1 MLKLISFYKFVRIK
15 SPIDNKFAF
24 KKYLIDNKLKGGI
37 IFSLEGINGSISG
50 KQSNIDL
57 LIKFLKEKFLFNEFD
72 NINES
77 EVDFI
82 PFKKVKI
89 KIKNEVVPLN
99 ELFNDNKYK
108 FQNRIEPED
117 WNKLILSNDVSV
129 VDVRKSFES
138 EVGTFAN
145 AINPKISN
153 FRKFPE
159 YFEKL
164 SSDKDKKI
172 AMFCT
177 GGIRC
182 EKAASYL
189 FKRGFKNVYQL
200 KGGILNYLNKVPE
213 KNSLWRGECFV
224 FDERITV
231 LHNSKKGNYLVCSG
245 CRIPI
250 KKKDIHSPKYEKG
263 VSCPNC
269 FDKLTDEQK
278 NRFRMRASQK
288 LNGRLKSNSLQTA
301 SI

>member
-24 KKYLIDNKLKGGI
+24 KKYLIDNKLKGSI

-117 WNKLILSNDVSV
+117 WNKLILSNDVIV

-213 KNSLWRGECFV
+213 KNSLWKGECFV

-301 SI
+301 SV

>member
-57 LIKFLKEKFLFNEFD
+57 LIKFLKEKFLFKEFD
-72 NINES
+72 NINEC

-108 FQNRIEPED
+108 FQNKIEPED
-117 WNKLILSNDVSV
+117 WNKLILSNDVTV

-138 EVGTFAN
+138 EVGTFTK
-145 AINPKISN
+145 AINLKISN
-153 FRKFPE
+153 FRKFPQ

-164 SSDKDKKI
+164 SDDKNKKI

-200 KGGILNYLNKVPE
+200 KGGILNYLNKIPE
-213 KNSLWRGECFV
+213 KNSLWEGECFV

-231 LHNSKKGNYLVCSG
+231 LNNSKKGNYLVCAG

-250 KKKDIHSPKYEKG
+250 KKKDIHSPKYEKD

-269 FDKLTDEQK
+269 FDKLTDKQK
-278 NRFRMRASQK
+278 CRFRMRASQK
-288 LNGRLKSNSLQTA
+288 LNGKLKSNFLQRL
-301 SI
+301 SV